1 MIFGNY
7 IRAQRR
13 SQCIPQRMLQH
24 AGDSDAC
31 GTFVPANG
39 GPTALVIGARAN
51 PLALTNLAHKHGLEP
66 SALEAFARGRSHA

>member
-7 IRAQRR
+7 TRAKIRPAA
-13 SQCIPQRMLQH
+13 IPQKMLQH

-51 PLALTNLAHKHGLEP
+51 PLALTNLAKKHGLEP
-66 SALEAFARGRSHA
+66 AALTTFARGHGHE